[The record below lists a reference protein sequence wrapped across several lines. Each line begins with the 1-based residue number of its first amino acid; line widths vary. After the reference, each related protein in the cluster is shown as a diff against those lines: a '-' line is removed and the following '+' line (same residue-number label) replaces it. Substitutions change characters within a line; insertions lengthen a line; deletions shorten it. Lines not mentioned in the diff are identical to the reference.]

1 MLAGCTELQV
11 FEKNTSIPGYQWQA
25 NYPVTGSFDI
35 TDTTSTY
42 NIYIII
48 RHTDAYKYNNIWL
61 DIAFQAPGDNI
72 FNEKKELE
80 LGTDATGWYG
90 SGMNDIWEVRKLLN
104 YEPRRFKK
112 KGTYH
117 FSISQ
122 IMRDNPLAHIMTIGL
137 RVQKTDS

>member
-1 MLAGCTELQV
+1 MH
-11 FEKNTSIPGYQWQA
+11 
-25 NYPVTGSFDI
+25 
-35 TDTTSTY
+35 TST
-42 NIYIII
+42 IISGWI
-48 RHTDAYKYNNIWL
+48 SHSRH
-61 DIAFQAPGDNI
+61 QAII
-72 FNEKKELE
+72 FLMKKKELE